1 MKLMING
8 AVTLGTLDG
17 ANVEICQQ
25 VGEENMFLFGLH
37 AEQVEA
43 LGEVPDPRAYLMEP
57 PNRVLGMLTS
67 GALGGTVLRISSRST
82 STTSARRM
90 GI

>member
-1 MKLMING
+1 MING

-37 AEQVEA
+37 AERDRGAVE
-43 LGEVPDPRAYLMEP
+43 GSGYDPSAYL
-57 PNRVLGMLTS
+57 
-67 GALGGTVLRISSRST
+67 TVTL
-82 STTSARRM
+82 
-90 GI
+90 